1 MKFIMPKPCMKRQ
14 PLSRQRCLSF
24 FVDLV
29 DGRLRC
35 QECGIDRGPLSSKT
49 AAFIAAVEKQF
60 GPIDHPIILREL
72 PKHRSTASAAAW
84 ELLKTL

>member
-1 MKFIMPKPCMKRQ
+1 MKFIMPKPCMKRR

-35 QECGIDRGPLSSKT
+35 QQCGIDRGPLSCKT

-72 PKHRSTASAAAW
+72 PKHRSASADAW
-84 ELLKTL
+84 ESLKTL